1 MRNAQLADAFSELAD
16 LYELDGAIVHR
27 VLAYRNAAKAIRES
41 PVSVADLARQGRAQ
55 ELPGVGKTI
64 AEKIVALLDTGAIP
78 AAEKLKA
85 KFPATLVELTRIP
98 GLGPKRARKLYDD
111 LGIGTLEEL
120 RHAAESGTLGGVP
133 GFGPKAAEN
142 VLTSLAA
149 GADGRPRQRTLLS
162 KALSVAED
170 LAQALRDDPASDRVE
185 VAGSA
190 RRGTETV
197 KDLDVVATALDAA
210 ALSQAFAGL
219 AAVSDVGASGEA
231 GARALTHN
239 GLSVDLKIVPPRNFG
254 NLLQHFSGSKRHN
267 ETLRAD
273 AVRRGLHV
281 SEYGVTDD
289 STGTTHSCATEAEV
303 YELLG
308 MAYIEPELREDRGE
322 LRAAAEGRLPELVRL
337 EDLRGDLHCHTTASD
352 GRNSIEQMARGAQRR
367 GYSYIAITDHSASH
381 GFGNHVSPDDLRRQ
395 IERVREVDAGIE
407 GIRVLAGSE
416 VNVLPDGSPDY
427 DDDLLAELDW
437 VIASVHTSF
446 RMGEREMTDRI
457 VRAIEHPLIDAIGHP
472 TGRLIERREPYA
484 VDLERVVGAAAK
496 ARTFLEI
503 NGNPDR
509 RDLSEIHARLA
520 AEAGARIVI
529 DSDAHGVETQAN
541 VRYGVITAR
550 RAWLTAED
558 VANTREWPE
567 LLELRGRSAGGE
579 AA

>member
-1 MRNAQLADAFSELAD
+1 MRNAELADAFAELGD

-27 VLAYRNAAKAIRES
+27 VLAYRNAAKAIREA
-41 PVSVADLARQGRAQ
+41 PVSVAELARRGRAQ

-64 AEKIVALLDTGAIP
+64 AEKIVALLDTGSIP
-78 AAEKLKA
+78 SAEKLKR

-120 RHAAESGTLGGVP
+120 RHAAESGTLSDVP

-142 VLTSLAA
+142 VLAALAA
-149 GADGRPRQRTLLS
+149 GADGRPRRRILLS
-162 KALSVAED
+162 KALTVAED
-170 LAQALRDDPASDRVE
+170 LAEALREHPAADRVE

-197 KDLDVVATALDAA
+197 KDLDLVATAHDAR
-210 ALSQAFAGL
+210 ALSDAFAGL
-219 AAVSDVGASGEA
+219 SAVSDVGSSGEA

-267 ETLRAD
+267 EALRAD

-289 STGTTHSCATEAEV
+289 STGTTHSCTTEAEV

-322 LRAAAEGRLPELVRL
+322 LRAAAEGRLPELLRL

-367 GYSYIAITDHSASH
+367 GYSYVAITDHSASH

-395 IERVREVDAGIE
+395 IERVREVDAGLE
-407 GIRVLAGSE
+407 GITVLAGTE

-446 RMGEREMTDRI
+446 RMSEREMTDRM

-484 VDLERVVGAAAK
+484 VNLERVVAAAAE

-509 RDLSEIHARLA
+509 RDLSEIHARMA
-520 AEAGARIVI
+520 AEAGATIVI

-550 RAWLTAED
+550 RAWLTAAH

-567 LLELRGRSAGGE
+567 LLELRGRGADGSRP
-579 AA
+579 